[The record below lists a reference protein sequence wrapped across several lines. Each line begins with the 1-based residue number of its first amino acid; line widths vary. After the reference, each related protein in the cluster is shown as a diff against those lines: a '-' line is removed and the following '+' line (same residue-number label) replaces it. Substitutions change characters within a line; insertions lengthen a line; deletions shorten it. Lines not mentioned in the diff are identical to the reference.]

1 MADFLVPFLTG
12 GITQYLSDEDAS
24 DALKGNII
32 DNVSKKLYDEE
43 IPQAEKEIKA
53 IEKIKVGIRNNF
65 GEGATKAFE
74 NMGFLDSGDERLALD
89 SIRRYLDNL
98 KDTTGTT
105 EEAFKARVNKLYT
118 DSQGVGTEATKAA
131 TEFKNSF
138 GGASPLDLRIQQLE
152 DRKTKV
158 NNLFNDRANIRDLIV
173 SPSAPK
179 EGIRGMLFGDRVTP
193 GDVPGAMARITEAT
207 KVDTPDIDT
216 AGGGQSLF
224 AAPGGEQG
232 LRPFDIKETEDR
244 QLKNEF
250 ISNFKSN
257 VQDAILRD
265 KKAFATVFPTFAE
278 DYRNAVDI
286 GGYKGTEQ
294 DYYSERYIKNQFAL
308 RGIDYTSAVDKV
320 DAKTKKLLAEGEKR
334 VEDSGIDFTVK
345 PTVTEETKS
354 GAFAFGESTAEI
366 DYAMKVDEINISVSN
381 AIAKVLRNTTLTEE
395 ERENEINRVK
405 QAAQQKLKE
414 LGPPP
419 KTTGAEAQGSLV
431 P

>member
-53 IEKIKVGIRNNF
+53 IEKVKVGIRNNF

-98 KDTTGTT
+98 KKTTGTT
-105 EEAFKARVNKLYT
+105 EEAFKTRVNKLYT

-131 TEFKNSF
+131 NEFKNSF
-138 GGASPLDLRIQQLE
+138 GGTSPLDLRITQLE

-173 SPSAPK
+173 S
-179 EGIRGMLFGDRVTP
+179 
-193 GDVPGAMARITEAT
+193 PGAMARITEAT

-224 AAPGGEQG
+224 TAPGAEKG
-232 LRPFDIKETEDR
+232 LRPFDIKEVEDR
-244 QLKNEF
+244 QLKTEF
-250 ISNFKSN
+250 RQNFDSN
-257 VQDAILRD
+257 VRDAILRD
-265 KKAFATVFPTFAE
+265 KKSFATVFPTFAE
-278 DYRNAVDI
+278 DYRNAVDV
-286 GGYKGTEQ
+286 GGYKGTEE
-294 DYYSERYIKNQFAL
+294 DYYREKYLKSQFKL
-308 RGIDYTSAVDKV
+308 SGIDYKSRVDKV
-320 DAKTKKLLAEGEKR
+320 DAKTKKLIEEGEKR

-345 PTVTEETKS
+345 PTVTEDTKS

-381 AIAKVLRNTTLTEE
+381 AIAKALRNTTLTEE
-395 ERENEINRVK
+395 AREKEINRVK

-419 KTTGAEAQGSLV
+419 KTTGAEAQGSIV

>member
-1 MADFLVPFLTG
+1 MADFLIPFLTG
-12 GITQYLSDEDAS
+12 AAQKYISDEDAS
-24 DALKGNII
+24 DQLKANII
-32 DNVSKKLYDEE
+32 DNVSKKIYDTE
-43 IPQAEKEIKA
+43 IPQAEKEIAAMK
-53 IEKIKVGIRNNF
+53 EIKQSINNLY
-65 GEGATKAFE
+65 GEGAGKAFE
-74 NMGFLDSGDERLALD
+74 NMGFFDSGDRRLAED

-118 DSQGVGTEATKAA
+118 DSQGTGAEAAKAA

-138 GGASPLDLRIQQLE
+138 GGTSPLDLRITTLE
-152 DRKTKV
+152 NRKEKV
-158 NNLFNDRANIRDLIV
+158 KNLFNDRANIRDLLV
-173 SPSAPK
+173 APDAPK
-179 EGIRGMLFGDRVTP
+179 EGIRGALFGDRVTP
-193 GDVPGAMARITEAT
+193 SGVLGATGRLTEAT

-216 AGGGQSLF
+216 TGGGQSLF
-224 AAPGGEQG
+224 TAPGAEQG

-250 ISNFKSN
+250 RSNFNSN

-265 KKAFATVFPTFAE
+265 KKSFATVFPTFAE
-278 DYRNAVDI
+278 DYQNAVKV

-294 DYYSERYIKNQFAL
+294 DYYSERYIKNQFKL

-320 DAKTKKLLAEGEKR
+320 DAKTKKLIDAGEKR

-345 PTVTEETKS
+345 PTVTEEDRS

-381 AIAKVLRNTTLTEE
+381 AIAKALRNTTLTDE

-405 QAAQQKLKE
+405 QAAQEALKK

-419 KTTGAEAQGSLV
+419 KITGAEAQGSIV

>member
-1 MADFLVPFLTG
+1 MANFLIPFLTG
-12 GITQYLSDEDAS
+12 AAQQYISDEDAS

-32 DNVSKKLYDEE
+32 DNVSKKIYDTE
-43 IPQAEKEIKA
+43 IPQAEKEIAAMK
-53 IEKIKVGIRNNF
+53 EVKRGINNLY
-65 GEGATKAFE
+65 GEGAGKAFE
-74 NMGFLDSGDERLALD
+74 NMGFFDSGDRRLAED

-98 KDTTGTT
+98 KSTTGTT
-105 EEAFKARVNKLYT
+105 EETFKARVNKLYT
-118 DSQGVGTEATKAA
+118 DSQGTGASATKAA

-138 GGASPLDLRIQQLE
+138 GGSSPLDLRITTLE

-158 NNLFNDRANIRDLIV
+158 KNLFNDRANIRDLLV
-173 SPSAPK
+173 APDAPK
-179 EGIRGMLFGDRVTP
+179 EGIRGALFGDRVTP
-193 GDVPGAMARITEAT
+193 SGVLGATDRLTEAT

-216 AGGGQSLF
+216 TGGGQSLF
-224 AAPGGEQG
+224 TAPGAEQG
-232 LRPFDIKETEDR
+232 LRPFDNKEVEDR
-244 QLKNEF
+244 QLKTEF
-250 ISNFKSN
+250 RSNFKSN

-308 RGIDYTSAVDKV
+308 RGIDYPSAVDKI
-320 DAKTKKLLAEGEKR
+320 DDKTKKLITEGEKR

-345 PTVTEETKS
+345 PTVTEEDRS
-354 GAFAFGESTAEI
+354 GAFAFGESTSEI

-381 AIAKVLRNTTLTEE
+381 AIAKALRNTTLTEQ

-405 QAAQQKLKE
+405 QAAQEALKK
-414 LGPPP
+414 LGPAP
-419 KTTGAEAQGSLV
+419 KKGADVQGSMI